1 MPEKEGVGMLGKKL
15 QDIRKSKKINQEEVA
30 KHLDVKRQTYSAYER
45 GVSVPDS
52 LTLKKL
58 ADYFEVSIEYFF
70 DYEGNANNQSGA
82 QNEQEEKLL
91 MLSRRAQ
98 KIPAALREHILRN
111 FEENIDVYL
120 EAVGSAQEE

>member
-1 MPEKEGVGMLGKKL
+1 MLGKRL
-15 QDIRKSKKINQEEVA
+15 QAARKAKKINQEEVA
-30 KHLDVKRQTYSAYER
+30 AYLDVKRQTYSAYER

-58 ADYFEVSIEYFF
+58 ADYFEVSTEYFF
-70 DYEGNANNQSGA
+70 DYEGNASNPSGA

-91 MLSRRAQ
+91 MLARRAQ
-98 KIPAALREHILRN
+98 AIPQELRERLLRN

-120 EAVGSAQEE
+120 EAVKISKEN

>member
-1 MPEKEGVGMLGKKL
+1 MIGKRL
-15 QDIRKSKKINQEEVA
+15 QAARKSRKINQEDVA
-30 KHLDVKRQTYSAYER
+30 RHLDVKRQTYSAYER

-58 ADYFEVSIEYFF
+58 ADLFEVSTEYFF
-70 DYEGNANNQSGA
+70 EYQGNITSRSGA

-91 MLSRRAQ
+91 MLSRRAE
-98 KIPAALREHILRN
+98 KIPPALRERILRN

-120 EAVGSAQEE
+120 EALEAIQTNGAT

>member
-1 MPEKEGVGMLGKKL
+1 MIGKQL
-15 QDIRKSKKINQEEVA
+15 QAVRKSKKINQEDVA
-30 KHLDVKRQTYSAYER
+30 RFLDVKRQTYSAYER

-58 ADYFEVSIEYFF
+58 ADFFEVSTEYFF
-70 DYEGNANNQSGA
+70 NYEGNITNRSGA

-91 MLSRRAQ
+91 MLSRRAE
-98 KIPAALREHILRN
+98 KIPPALRERILRN

-120 EAVGSAQEE
+120 DALEAIETAAEDR